1 MKRLA
6 TVFLSATLLGT
17 TTLTA
22 SAFAAKVVATYSDG
36 NVTDDQVMEQFKPVL
51 DMQPDNKN
59 KKFSEL
65 EKNVQELLVR
75 GYINAKLLE
84 KEADKLK
91 IRESAE
97 FKNKMKGIEIQMLQQ
112 ELIERQIKDK
122 ITDKMVDDDYN
133 KMVAELKG
141 QEEVKTSHILVD
153 SEAKAKEVKE
163 KLKNSKV
170 NFADLVKEYS
180 KDEGSKANGGEIGY
194 VMKGQL
200 VPEYE
205 EKAFSMKKNEIS
217 DPVKTQFGWHII
229 KMLDKKPVEIPT
241 KDQAVQSIRQ
251 KLSREIIEKYF
262 AELAEKAKIELK
274 LDDAKK

>member
-6 TVFLSATLLGT
+6 VVFLSATLLSST
-17 TTLTA
+17 ALTA
-22 SAFAAKVVATYSDG
+22 SAFASKVVATYSYG

-51 DMQPDNKN
+51 DMQPENKN

-65 EKNVQELLVR
+65 DKNVQELLIR

-84 KEADKLK
+84 KEAEKLK
-91 IRESAE
+91 IPESAE
-97 FKNKMKGIEIQMLQQ
+97 FKNKMKGLEIQMLQQ
-112 ELIERQIKDK
+112 ELIERLLKDK
-122 ITDKMVDDDYN
+122 ITDKMVDDEYK

-153 SEAKAKEVKE
+153 TEAKAKEVKG

-170 NFADLVKEYS
+170 SFSNLVKEYS

-194 VMKGQL
+194 VMRGQL

-205 EKAFSMKKNEIS
+205 DKAFSMKKNEIS

-229 KMLDKKPVEIPT
+229 KMLDKRPVEIPT

-262 AELAEKAKIELK
+262 AELAEEAKIELK